1 MQSGKGVLGAES
13 SISNNNPP
21 KQVNDDGEHQA
32 AQWPPTSVGDAHGLA
47 DDQRSLRTFDA
58 PNLVGE

>member
-21 KQVNDDGEHQA
+21 KQVIDDGEHQA
-32 AQWPPTSVGDAHGLA
+32 VQ
-47 DDQRSLRTFDA
+47 
-58 PNLVGE
+58 